1 MKLTRVVL
9 EIKNTVLLEDW
20 SQHSLDDDTWAWV
33 GDERGL
39 FIQLSGEE
47 VDTQVAVLAS
57 GSGGGDTDNL
67 AGTSLEHQ
75 EVTHTDV
82 VARDGN
88 SVGRLLWSSNGWG
101 SG

>member
-1 MKLTRVVL
+1 MLTGVVL

-20 SQHSLDDDTWAWV
+20 SQHGLNDNAWGWV
-33 GDERGL
+33 GNERGL

-47 VDTQVAVLAS
+47 VDSQVTVLTS

-67 AGTSLEHQ
+67 ARTALEHQ
-75 EVTHTDV
+75 EITHTDV

-88 SVGRLLWSSNGWG
+88 SVGRLLWGSNDWG
-101 SG
+101 AG